1 MTARS
6 IVQVLT
12 GPGVLQGTQSVGPPM
27 FGTTTWLECAL
38 TCVSVLR
45 WPTHPRGTKCAVVL
59 TATGAQHMTCHYL
72 RPGAQGN
79 EGTIVR
85 YVMPADSGYELE
97 QDAVYTLPVRG
108 GGPID
113 IAESTSL
120 LWMALNHQV
129 RSGWTIGMRLA
140 QLSS

>member
-1 MTARS
+1 MCSHLRLCAKLGDAPVRNELYS
-6 IVQVLT
+6 IAE
-12 GPGVLQGTQSVGPPM
+12 GHREPAYD
-27 FGTTTWLECAL
+27 AL
-38 TCVSVLR
+38 L
-45 WPTHPRGTKCAVVL
+45 H
-59 TATGAQHMTCHYL
+59 L